1 MEGHLIS
8 LEKGVIMGWKIWLY
22 FGYFNQTGSHS
33 VTFTGGTL
41 FEETGPFSSLN
52 FYLLFMEIHT
62 LSLISISSSWLN
74 FFIMTKM
81 PSVSVHFCSISLPSP
96 KSLKYVPDRHNSFM
110 TWKNTTFFPDSHA
123 LFRFSKFFLYC
134 PKLIFEIN
142 YSSAISG
149 LFHVFL
155 PLSGKI
161 TLTEYLIV
169 ILSNTI
175 LFTGFSIIFSE
186 FLKDS
191 YYFK

>member
-1 MEGHLIS
+1 M
-8 LEKGVIMGWKIWLY
+8 Y

-33 VTFTGGTL
+33 VTFTDGTL

-81 PSVSVHFCSISLPSP
+81 PLVSVHLYSISLPGP

-134 PKLIFEIN
+134 PKLIFEIIT
-142 YSSAISG
+142 YQGISG
-149 LFHVFL
+149 LFRVFF

-161 TLTEYLIV
+161 TLTEPQIV
-169 ILSNTI
+169 ILLNTI
-175 LFTGFSIIFSE
+175 LFPGFSVIFSE

>member
-1 MEGHLIS
+1 
-8 LEKGVIMGWKIWLY
+8 
-22 FGYFNQTGSHS
+22 
-33 VTFTGGTL
+33 
-41 FEETGPFSSLN
+41 
-52 FYLLFMEIHT
+52 MEIHS

-74 FFIMTKM
+74 FFIMTKI
-81 PSVSVHFCSISLPSP
+81 PLVSVHFYSISLSGP
-96 KSLKYVPDRHNSFM
+96 KSLQYVPGRQNSFM
-110 TWKNTTFFPDSHA
+110 TWKNTTFFPDSHT

-149 LFHVFL
+149 LFHVFF

-161 TLTEYLIV
+161 TLTEYRIV

-186 FLKDS
+186 FFEGLLIFQIITFPLFVLKNSIDGARVRITEIRES
-191 YYFK
+191 PLGFLSRALSIGHL